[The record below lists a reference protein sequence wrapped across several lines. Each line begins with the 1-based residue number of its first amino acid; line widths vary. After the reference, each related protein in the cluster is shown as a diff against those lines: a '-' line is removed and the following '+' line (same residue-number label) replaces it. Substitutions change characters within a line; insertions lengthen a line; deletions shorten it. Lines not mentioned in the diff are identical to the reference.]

1 MLTPSRIFIAA
12 APSLLLFAGACAT
25 TPAAS
30 YTEEERASCE
40 RMEEGMGLDTPHDHA
55 AMKGTG
61 MNPMNSTHE
70 RCMQIM
76 GKTQ

>member
-1 MLTPSRIFIAA
+1 MKGIFIAA
-12 APSLLLFAGACAT
+12 AASPLLLAGACAT

-40 RMEEGMGLDTPHDHA
+40 RMEAGMGLDTPHDHA

-61 MNPMNSTHE
+61 MNPMNLSHE
-70 RCMQIM
+70 RCIQIM
-76 GKTQ
+76 GKIQ

>member
-30 YTEEERASCE
+30 YTEEERTSCE
-40 RMEEGMGLDTPHDHA
+40 RMEESMGLDTPHDHA

-61 MNPMNSTHE
+61 MNPMNLTHE